1 MYSECQ
7 HKQLLEQ
14 LGLTDIQADIYYYLL
29 TTKSCTI
36 NVLKEALGLSYAQVY
51 NNLQSLLEQ
60 NLVGATDSKPIEFY
74 KINPKIALS
83 KIIDKKVNKFN
94 SCIEEMEEKIMIS
107 ESQQGVC
114 TKDIYHYHFTDL
126 NLAIEKFYDLIKRSK
141 NEITITT
148 LPPDFL
154 KRIEPFLRDAFK
166 RGVKIMFYYSN
177 LDYTSS
183 PNYLD
188 EVSEIFKRL
197 RITLVKVKEKIAHQI
212 VFNNMIVNNGHIL
225 IDEGFFNSISFKEN
239 KVFFTEGF
247 YGAGIV
253 QQLRHLFKLKTVEK
267 ELEII
272 YPKAYQQVLEIIEQ
286 REPIKTRDISFETG
300 ISGAKLK
307 EILTFLMEEHKI
319 EEQIDNSGVG
329 RPGAY
334 YSLAT

>member
-1 MYSECQ
+1 MYSEYQ
-7 HKQLLEQ
+7 HKELLEQ

-29 TTKSCTI
+29 TTKCSTI

-60 NLVGATDSKPIEFY
+60 NLIGATDSKPIEFY

-94 SCIEEMEEKIMIS
+94 SCIEEMEEKIKIS

-126 NLAIEKFYDLIKRSK
+126 NLAIEKLYDLIKRSK

-183 PNYLD
+183 LNYLD

-225 IDEGFFNSISFKEN
+225 IDDGFFNSISFKED

-272 YPKAYQQVLEIIEQ
+272 YPEAYQQVLEIIEQ

-319 EEQIDNSGVG
+319 EEQIENSGVG